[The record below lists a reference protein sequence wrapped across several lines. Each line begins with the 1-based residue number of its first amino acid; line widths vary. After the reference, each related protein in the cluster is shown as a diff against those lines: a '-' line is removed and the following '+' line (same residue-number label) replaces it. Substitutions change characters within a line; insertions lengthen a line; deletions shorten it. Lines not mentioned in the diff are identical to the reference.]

1 MHCPGCVGGGLA
13 DEERAERHDHGEQGG
28 GKRAASSVV
37 HLRSFGS
44 WAVSGSIPG
53 FAWPARAGV
62 AFVMSGWGQHA
73 RLSAMDRQVDA
84 QLSMSRRGWTNDRD
98 EGGRY
103 RAGIARRRRWPVSSK
118 PLCASPRPVGTMR
131 SNWSPRHEGALIRR
145 VFTATATATAATTA
159 TAEQD
164 RPPAI
169 ILGGRGTAVPVARS
183 LGRAG
188 ISVYALGARSDA
200 ARFSRYCET
209 FVDLGAG
216 EGVQERWLSW
226 LLRSAPRGSVLLPCA
241 DDGLELIAR
250 HRALLSENGLRAV
263 DVDDRVVLAML
274 DKAHTYELAQDVG
287 IPFPTSIVLSDD
299 TDIHNAAE
307 QMRFPCAM
315 KPIESHHFARHFGVK
330 ALIVKDSAELYDAH
344 RRTQALGMRMMLT
357 DIIPGD
363 DDQLVAYFSYL
374 DDRGE
379 PVFDFTSR
387 KLRQFPPG
395 FGLATYSLQAWEV
408 EVAEVALR
416 FLRGIGLRGL
426 SYTEFKRDP
435 RDGQLKLIECN
446 NRFTIEMHGFHV
458 DVPLFV
464 YKRAL
469 GEGELLQNGYPA
481 CPHRRV
487 SSTARL
493 WQIGRTSNPGIS
505 GTRFLMSYRILY
517 LGEKDGSHF
526 GSGYAAYDA
535 LSIYTYFNGATSG
548 RPWGIIYSVC
558 LTGIRRLRQKFL
570 EREAK

>member
-1 MHCPGCVGGGLA
+1 M
-13 DEERAERHDHGEQGG
+13 
-28 GKRAASSVV
+28 
-37 HLRSFGS
+37 
-44 WAVSGSIPG
+44 
-53 FAWPARAGV
+53 
-62 AFVMSGWGQHA
+62 
-73 RLSAMDRQVDA
+73 
-84 QLSMSRRGWTNDRD
+84 
-98 EGGRY
+98 
-103 RAGIARRRRWPVSSK
+103 
-118 PLCASPRPVGTMR
+118 
-131 SNWSPRHEGALIRR
+131 
-145 VFTATATATAATTA
+145 
-159 TAEQD
+159 
-164 RPPAI
+164 
-169 ILGGRGTAVPVARS
+169 PVARS

-469 GEGELLQNGYPA
+469 GEGGAAPERVPG
-481 CPHRRV
+481 V
-487 SSTARL
+487 SSQTRVKHSAPVANRPDIEPWYL
-493 WQIGRTSNPGIS
+493 WNPLPDVVSYFILRREGRITFREWIRSLRRPLHLYVFQWRDIGPTLGVSF
-505 GTRFLMSYRILY
+505 TRSVDRYQAAEAEV
-517 LGEKDGSHF
+517 LGEGGEIVGAQCRGVTGRSVSGDGS
-526 GSGYAAYDA
+526 
-535 LSIYTYFNGATSG
+535 
-548 RPWGIIYSVC
+548 PWPPCVS
-558 LTGIRRLRQKFL
+558 
-570 EREAK
+570 A